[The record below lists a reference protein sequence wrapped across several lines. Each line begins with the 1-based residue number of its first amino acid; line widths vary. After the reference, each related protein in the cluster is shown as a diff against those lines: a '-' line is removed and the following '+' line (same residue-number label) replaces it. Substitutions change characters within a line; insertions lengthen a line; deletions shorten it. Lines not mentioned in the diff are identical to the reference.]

1 MSIPDQPQ
9 KPTDRP
15 APKVLLQMITGYW
28 ISQAIY
34 VAAKLGIADL
44 LKEGPKNCDELAKA
58 TGTHPRSLYRLL
70 RALAS
75 VGVFAEAED
84 GRFGLTP
91 LGECLQTGIS
101 GSVRAL
107 TINHG
112 ERLYRP
118 WGELLHSVRTG
129 ETAFHH
135 IFGMDVWQYAT
146 QNPETATIFNDAM
159 TELTTQVSTAVVA
172 AYDFSRFRKIVDI
185 GGGNGTLILSI
196 LQANPQM
203 SGILF
208 ELPHIVEDAQKHL
221 EAASLTGRCAVL
233 AGDFFVSAPSGADA
247 YILKNIIHDWDDERA
262 LKILQNC
269 HRAMAE
275 NGKLLLVEEVIPPGN
290 EPSFGKLVDLTML
303 VMAGGC
309 ERTEAEYRALFA
321 TAGFTLTNLIPLPS
335 PLSFSVIE
343 GVQA

>member
-1 MSIPDQPQ
+1 MMSTQVTAVPP
-9 KPTDRP
+9 PG
-15 APKVLLQMITGYW
+15 ALLQMVTGYW
-28 ISQAIY
+28 VSQAIY

-44 LKEGPKNCDELAKA
+44 LKDGPKSYDELAKA
-58 TGTHPRSLYRLL
+58 TGTHKRSLYRLL

-91 LGECLQTGIS
+91 LGECLQTGIP

-112 ERLYRP
+112 ERLYRA

-129 ETAFHH
+129 EIAFNH
-135 IFGMDVWQYAT
+135 IFGMDVWQYAA
-146 QNPETATIFNDAM
+146 QSPESAAIFSEAM
-159 TELTTQVSTAVVA
+159 AELTTQVSTAVVT
-172 AYDFSRFRKIVDI
+172 AYDFSRFSKIVDI
-185 GGGNGTLILSI
+185 GGGNGTLIISI
-196 LQANPQM
+196 LQANPKM
-203 SGILF
+203 SGVLF
-208 ELPHIVEDAQKHL
+208 DLPYVVENARKHL
-221 EAASLTGRCAVL
+221 DATDLIGRCEVVAE
-233 AGDFFVSAPSGADA
+233 DFFASVPGGGDA

-275 NGKLLLVEEVIPPGN
+275 NGKLLLVEGVIPPGN
-290 EPSFGKLVDLTML
+290 EPSFGKLVDLNML

-309 ERTEAEYRALFA
+309 ERTEAEYRTLFA
-321 TAGFTLTNLIPLPS
+321 AAGFKLTNVVPLPS
-335 PLSFSVIE
+335 PFSFSVIE
-343 GVQA
+343 GVRA

>member
-1 MSIPDQPQ
+1 M
-9 KPTDRP
+9 
-15 APKVLLQMITGYW
+15 LTGYW

-44 LKEGPKNCDELAKA
+44 LQQGPKNADELAQV
-58 TGTHPRSLYRLL
+58 TGTHARSLYRLL

-75 VGVFAEAED
+75 IGVFAEAED

-91 LGECLQTGIS
+91 LGAYLQTGIP

-107 TINHG
+107 TLNHG

-129 ETAFHH
+129 ESAFHH

-146 QNPETATIFNDAM
+146 QNPEAAALFNVAM
-159 TELTTQVSTAVVA
+159 TELTTQVATAVVA
-172 AYDFSRFRKIVDI
+172 GYDFSRFGTIVDV
-185 GGGNGTLILSI
+185 GGGHGTLLLSI
-196 LQANPQM
+196 LEANPQLR
-203 SGILF
+203 GILF
-208 ELPHIVEDAQKHL
+208 DLPHVTESAKKHI
-221 EAASLTGRCAVL
+221 EAASLTGRCEVV
-233 AGDFFVSAPSGADA
+233 AGDIFSSVPGGGDA

-269 HRAMAE
+269 NRAMAD

-290 EPSFGKLVDLTML
+290 ALSFGKLVDLNML
-303 VMAGGC
+303 VMAGGG

-321 TAGFTLTNLIPLPS
+321 ASGFQLTNVIPLPS
-335 PLSFSVIE
+335 PFGFSVIE
-343 GVQA
+343 GVRV

>member
-1 MSIPDQPQ
+1 
-9 KPTDRP
+9 
-15 APKVLLQMITGYW
+15 MITGYW

-44 LKEGPKNCDELAKA
+44 LKDGPKTDDELAQA
-58 TGTHPRSLYRLL
+58 TGAHPRSLYRLL

-75 VGVFAEAED
+75 VRVFAEAED

-91 LGECLQTGIS
+91 LGEYLQTGIP

-118 WGELLHSVRTG
+118 WGDLLHSVRTG
-129 ETAFHH
+129 ETAFNH

-146 QNPETATIFNDAM
+146 QNPEAVAIFNEAM
-159 TELTTQVSTAVVA
+159 TELTTQISTAVVA
-172 AYDFSRFRKIVDI
+172 AYAFSRSSKIVDI
-185 GGGNGTLILSI
+185 GGGNGALILSI

-203 SGILF
+203 SGVLF
-208 ELPHIVEDAQKHL
+208 DLPHVIESAKKHL
-221 EAASLTGRCAVL
+221 DAAGLTGRCAVV
-233 AGDFFVSAPSGADA
+233 AGDFFASVPSGGDT
-247 YILKNIIHDWDDERA
+247 YILKNIIHDWDDEHA

-275 NGKLLLVEEVIPPGN
+275 NGKLLLVEGIIPPGN
-290 EPSFGKLVDLTML
+290 EPSFGKLVDLNML
-303 VMAGGC
+303 VMAGGG
-309 ERTEAEYRALFA
+309 ERTEAEYRALLA
-321 TAGFTLTNLIPLPS
+321 AAGFQLTNVVPLQS

-343 GVQA
+343 GVRA